1 MTHLRHRMIE
11 DMQLKGFSRHTQRAY
26 LTSVRNLA
34 RYCRR
39 PPDQVSEEEIRQFFL
54 HLINERNLAGGTVS
68 AHLTGIKFL
77 YEKTLKREWPI
88 LDFVRPK
95 KETKLPVVLSTRE
108 VRYLLSKV
116 IKPTQRM
123 ALTTIYSCG
132 LRLSE
137 GTHLTVDAIDS
148 DRMLIH
154 IRGGKGRKDRYV
166 PLPRRTLELLRD
178 YWLTKRPQPFLFPGP
193 HGQPVIPDAT
203 LQRTFRVIVRE
214 SGISKSPTIHTLR
227 HSYATH
233 LLESGVNLRLIQEI
247 LGHTSPR
254 TTALYTHLT
263 RKSVETAKETIDQLM
278 ADL

>member
-95 KETKLPVVLSTRE
+95 KETKLPVVLE
-108 VRYLLSKV
+108 Y
-116 IKPTQRM
+116 Q
-123 ALTTIYSCG
+123 
-132 LRLSE
+132 
-137 GTHLTVDAIDS
+137 
-148 DRMLIH
+148 
-154 IRGGKGRKDRYV
+154 GGSLPAFKGNKAHTAHGAHHDLFLW
-166 PLPRRTLELLRD
+166 PAPFRR
-178 YWLTKRPQPFLFPGP
+178 
-193 HGQPVIPDAT
+193 
-203 LQRTFRVIVRE
+203 
-214 SGISKSPTIHTLR
+214 
-227 HSYATH
+227 
-233 LLESGVNLRLIQEI
+233 
-247 LGHTSPR
+247 HTSHSGR
-254 TTALYTHLT
+254 H
-263 RKSVETAKETIDQLM
+263 RQ
-278 ADL
+278 